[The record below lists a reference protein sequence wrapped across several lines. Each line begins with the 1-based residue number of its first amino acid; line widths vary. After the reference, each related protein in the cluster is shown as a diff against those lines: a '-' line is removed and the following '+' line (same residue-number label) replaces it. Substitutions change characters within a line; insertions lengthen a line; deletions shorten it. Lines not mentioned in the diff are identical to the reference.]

1 MSRHVGISLNAAALL
16 LIEAERRLA
25 EWAHEL
31 APRADAGDPEARR
44 GYIAIIVALRAL
56 IPPER
61 APLLK
66 TSEMA
71 QRLGVA
77 PKTIR
82 ALGKRG
88 RLEAVRLG
96 PKRGPAAIRW
106 KTS

>member
-1 MSRHVGISLNAAALL
+1 MNAVALTL
-16 LIEAERRLA
+16 LEAERRLA
-25 EWAHEL
+25 EWAGEL
-31 APRADAGDPEARR
+31 APRADAGDPDARR
-44 GYIAIIVALRAL
+44 EYIAIIVALRTL

-66 TSEMA
+66 TSELA
-71 QRLGVA
+71 ERLGISA
-77 PKTIR
+77 KTVR